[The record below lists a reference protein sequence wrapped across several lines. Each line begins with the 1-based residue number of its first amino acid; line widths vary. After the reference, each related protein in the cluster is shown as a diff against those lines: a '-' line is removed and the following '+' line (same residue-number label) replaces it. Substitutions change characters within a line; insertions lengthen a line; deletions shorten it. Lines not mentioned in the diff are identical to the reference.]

1 MSNEMNVNDGEFDK
15 IQALEYYNRAQQNQ
29 QKVERVKNDFQ
40 TTPEQDEFVKSD
52 NKTAKTVGIIG
63 GLIAAAAIVV
73 GAICLKKGGKALENK
88 KDASF
93 TDKIKEGWKELR
105 GKGKSA
111 EKEVK
116 DKAVDE
122 KPKTDE
128 KNIEQ
133 SANEKKDV
141 DEKPKTEEKN
151 IEQSA
156 NEKKDAD
163 EKLGDSLEESV
174 VEFQTVEESSIVDNA
189 NPEEFNKIVELD
201 GKKYEQYVDSYG
213 NLCRNHK
220 SLLTT
225 TRIEYEGIDE
235 SQYRRVVTNRLTGKK
250 TTTVHNANVNYV
262 LVTGRNGKGRKFIQ
276 LDAEGNILTTSKPK
290 IIKRSARNFVDK
302 ENGIKVEERINTFYD
317 GDECIA
323 RKYMDLDGNM
333 LVHETTKCGGKQ
345 LYLVEVYKKDENGLS
360 VLDYILSFNE
370 KNQPTTIQYY
380 DGNRFLEE
388 HAFTGEYKPPKAK
401 QNKFASYFDRL
412 KFKDVEH

>member
-93 TDKIKEGWKELR
+93 TDKFKEGWKELR

-116 DKAVDE
+116 DKA
-122 KPKTDE
+122 
-128 KNIEQ
+128 
-133 SANEKKDV
+133 V

-174 VEFQTVEESSIVDNA
+174 VEFQTVEESSIVDNV

-250 TTTVHNANVNYV
+250 TTTVHNTNVNYV

-345 LYLVEVYKKDENGLS
+345 LYLVEVYKKDENGQS